1 MLGAICRLNVVQ
13 FHDLLRSQAVAYETT
28 FTRYDTLL
36 IMPRTAGVSCN
47 SETELTL
54 RRPKPRTVARWL
66 SRVPIRPLTNLT
78 LIVFAISSTL
88 AQNFFDRLAALGS
101 DFRWRIHLRQSV
113 QGRTHH
119 IVGIGRSIR
128 FGNHVCD
135 AHYFEDRAHR
145 AASNDTSTIFS
156 RRHQN

>member
-1 MLGAICRLNVVQ
+1 MLGAISLLNVVQ

-36 IMPRTAGVSCN
+36 FLLCFVGVFCFLD
-47 SETELTL
+47 TVLTL

-101 DFRWRIHLRQSV
+101 DFRWRIHL
-113 QGRTHH
+113 
-119 IVGIGRSIR
+119 
-128 FGNHVCD
+128 
-135 AHYFEDRAHR
+135 
-145 AASNDTSTIFS
+145 
-156 RRHQN
+156 